1 MFGSGGPAGKILVSI
16 FQFIADRIE
25 FHGNLQLW
33 VSNVTLDSPLD
44 STIFFKIVKDV
55 RTPRNRRDN
64 LQNSMEG
71 SSVLLEEED
80 V

>member
-33 VSNVTLDSPLD
+33 VSNVTLDSRLD
-44 STIFFKIVKDV
+44 STIFF
-55 RTPRNRRDN
+55 
-64 LQNSMEG
+64 
-71 SSVLLEEED
+71 
-80 V
+80 